1 MKTAL
6 SSKFFIAV
14 AFVLVGL
21 LLFFWL
27 GGDLGARDIVA
38 PSSSRP
44 AQSERQPAVSSARR
58 TIRVAPLRRTR
69 PLVEG
74 AFTPQEVIGNLDCR
88 FRAGWGN
95 AAGRGLVLLPEEG
108 GARFEVLDGE
118 GRIFG
123 DALPFVPNHYQLT
136 RQTDGSV
143 LTGFGDL
150 RLNSPVSR
158 PEVTPEP
165 VRIYRDGRMIYETEK
180 AWNFGLAPDGSAFFV
195 VEPMAGMASRLVIHN
210 LNLGREYHQDLGY
223 AYTPSFDEL
232 RYGIR
237 FTADSAE
244 VMMFPLLVTG
254 GKSHIFFPANGENR
268 RQITLEGR
276 GAAVF
281 ESMHRGYYASPQGKN
296 EPWLIQ
302 KKEFRWAD
310 QSGSPGTMDV
320 WSQEINLEHFSET
333 MRLSNDGA
341 WLILNA
347 WVIQVLD
354 TQTGKTVFTW
364 PHAMPY
370 DEEQLARLSTVLP
383 PDATIA
389 DVGGVGSVN
398 IFDGQLLLYRKVQRA
413 ARRFSYSFDVFDM
426 TGIVPDSKPNFRIP
440 VSWGDR
446 CLEGD
451 FALRGLQDVDG
462 ALTYLT
468 EKRGSHKSPS
478 GVGD

>member
-1 MKTAL
+1 MKTIL
-6 SSKFFIAV
+6 SSKCFVAV
-14 AFVLVGL
+14 AVVLVGL

-27 GGDLGARDIVA
+27 GGDLGERDSVA
-38 PSSSRP
+38 PSSPRL
-44 AQSERQPAVSSARR
+44 AQSERQPAVSSTRG

-69 PLVEG
+69 PVVEG
-74 AFTPQEVIGNLDCR
+74 AFKPQEVIGNHDCR

-108 GARFEVLDGE
+108 GTRFEVLDGE

-123 DALPFVPNHYQLT
+123 DTLPFVPNHYQLT
-136 RQTDGSV
+136 RHTDGSV

-150 RLNSPVSR
+150 RLNSLVSR
-158 PEVTPEP
+158 PEETPEP
-165 VRIYRDGRMIYETEK
+165 VRIYRDGSMIYETEK

-195 VEPMAGMASRLVIHN
+195 VEPTAGMASRLVIHN
-210 LNLGREYHQDLGY
+210 LNQDTEYHQDLGY

-232 RYGIR
+232 PYGIR
-237 FTADSAE
+237 FTANSAE
-244 VMMFPLLVTG
+244 VMMFPSFVTG
-254 GKSHIFFPANGENR
+254 GKSHIFFPANGEDR

-281 ESMHRGYYASPQGKN
+281 ESMHRGYYAFPQGKN

-310 QSGSPGTMDV
+310 ESGSPGTMDV
-320 WSQEINLEHFSET
+320 WSQEINLERFSET

-341 WLILNA
+341 WLILKA

-354 TQTGKTVFTW
+354 TQTGETVFTW
-364 PHAMPY
+364 PHASPY
-370 DEEQLARLSTVLP
+370 DQEQLARLSTVLP

-389 DVGGVGSVN
+389 DVGGVGSLN
-398 IFDGQLLLYRKVQRA
+398 IFDDQLLLYRKVERSA
-413 ARRFSYSFDVFDM
+413 MRFDYSFDVFDM
-426 TGIVPDSKPNFRIP
+426 TGIVPDSKPNFRVP

-468 EKRGSHKSPS
+468 EKRGFHTSPS